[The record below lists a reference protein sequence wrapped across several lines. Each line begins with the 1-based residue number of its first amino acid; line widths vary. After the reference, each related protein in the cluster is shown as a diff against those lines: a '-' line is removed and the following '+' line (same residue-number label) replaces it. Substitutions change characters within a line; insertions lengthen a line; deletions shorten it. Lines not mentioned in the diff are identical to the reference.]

1 MTLHDFFQICSHNP
15 EIPLFYFIAVP
26 LTALLSGIF
35 SRGEAHLS
43 PWKYLFSATIYL
55 AFVPGLFALTLNLYL
70 FLFERQSIWDA
81 NIYLQL
87 LPVLSMLLTFWIIK
101 RFVSLDAIPGFDR
114 LGGLILMILVV
125 LILLWIVDRTR
136 IWVVSYLPFTGFL
149 ILLIVLLIA
158 GRLLWKRI
166 FK

>member
-1 MTLHDFFQICSHNP
+1 
-15 EIPLFYFIAVP
+15 
-26 LTALLSGIF
+26 
-35 SRGEAHLS
+35 
-43 PWKYLFSATIYL
+43 
-55 AFVPGLFALTLNLYL
+55 
-70 FLFERQSIWDA
+70 
-81 NIYLQL
+81 
-87 LPVLSMLLTFWIIK
+87 LLTFWIIK